1 MSGCWYIEGH
11 APPFQN
17 PNSMIPVQDHEFLQ
31 IDPEPIWIQCLGKN
45 QECFTKYK

>member
-31 IDPEPIWIQCLGKN
+31 IDPEPNLDSVFG
-45 QECFTKYK
+45 QEPRMFH